1 MNFPSNKKDW
11 KKFEKDNKTVAH
23 NILYVS
29 HNTEEIIYAHKSKHN
44 LKRRNQ
50 VILLMIIHDEKWH
63 YVAVKKLSAL
73 LRETTQIMLKTFIV

>member
-29 HNTEEIIYAHKSKHN
+29 HNTEEIIYAYKSKHN

-63 YVAVKKLSAL
+63 YLAVNKLSAL